1 MREISLTLNLPVIC
15 SGFFIFQ
22 YTYFRT
28 LMQLKLIIKNWKFIA
43 FLSLITVFVIM
54 VIDVFF
60 VAFFPKEGLVVLTMI
75 EYIAVGILGLDLIQ
89 QYMKARNKPKF
100 MQKNWIFILTFI
112 PYLIFVKV
120 AGILM
125 IIKTVIHFVARA
137 GKLVLHTKTIKKEL
151 KKIYESVK
159 TPQEKKAP

>member
-1 MREISLTLNLPVIC
+1 
-15 SGFFIFQ
+15 
-22 YTYFRT
+22 
-28 LMQLKLIIKNWKFIA
+28 
-43 FLSLITVFVIM
+43 M

>member
-1 MREISLTLNLPVIC
+1 MP
-15 SGFFIFQ
+15 
-22 YTYFRT
+22 
-28 LMQLKLIIKNWKFIA
+28 LKTIIKNWKFIA
-43 FLSLITVFVIM
+43 FASLVVIFVIM
-54 VIDVFF
+54 IIDVFF
-60 VAFFPKEGLVVLTMI
+60 AAFFPKEELIIMDII
-75 EYIAVGILGLDLIQ
+75 EYIAVGVLGLDLIQ

-137 GKLVLHTKTIKKEL
+137 GKLVLHTKSIKKQAKNL
-151 KKIYESVK
+151 YESTK
-159 TPQEKKAP
+159 SFSEKKTN